1 MTLDRSRRLWLKGS
15 AALGA
20 MWALGVRPAFATAAP
35 AALEGHMTQGGLLFG
50 HVEPGA
56 RVWLEGARIMVSPA
70 GEFLLGFNR
79 DAPPE
84 AKVRI
89 EHADHSVE
97 ERTLAI
103 TQRTYEEQRING
115 LPQNTVT
122 PNAEEQAKIAADQE
136 KINAARIPQSTV
148 AWYAHGFDWPA
159 LGPISG
165 VYGSVR
171 ILNGVPRNPH
181 YGVDVAA
188 PEGAPVKSPA
198 DGIVRLAETGMLL
211 TGGTVIIEHG
221 LGLTSILIHMS
232 AVLVHPGLFVSK
244 GTEIGRVGHTGRATG
259 PHVHWGMNWR
269 DVKLD
274 AQLLVPPM
282 PASAAV
288 ASQSKAPV
296 AAGD

>member
-1 MTLDRSRRLWLKGS
+1 MTFDRSRRLWLKGS

-20 MWALGVRPAFATAAP
+20 AWALGVRRGLAAAP
-35 AALEGHMTQGGLLFG
+35 ATIEGHMTQGGLLFG
-50 HVEPGA
+50 HAEPGS
-56 RVWLEGARIMVSPA
+56 RVWLDGASILVSPA

-122 PNAEEQAKIAADQE
+122 PNADEQAKIAADQE
-136 KINAARIPQSTV
+136 KINVARIPQSTV

-188 PEGAPVKSPA
+188 PEGTPVKSPA

-221 LGLTSILIHMS
+221 QGLTSILIHMS
-232 AVLVHPGLFVSK
+232 AVLAHPGLFVSK
-244 GTEIGRVGHTGRATG
+244 GTVIGRIGHTGRATG

-274 AQLLVPPM
+274 PQLLVLPM
-282 PASAAV
+282 PASAAMV
-288 ASQSKAPV
+288 SSSKTPTAT
-296 AAGD
+296 GE

>member
-1 MTLDRSRRLWLKGS
+1 MTLDRSRRRWFTGG
-15 AALGA
+15 AAFGA
-20 MWALGVRPAFATAAP
+20 AWALGLRSGFGAAP
-35 AALEGHMTQGGLLFG
+35 PKIEGPMTQGGLLFG
-50 HVEPGA
+50 HAEPGS
-56 RVWLEGARIMVSPA
+56 RVWLDGASIMVSPA

-89 EHADHSVE
+89 EHGDHSVE

-103 TQRTYEEQRING
+103 AQRSYEEQRING

-136 KINAARIPQSTV
+136 KINAARVTQSTV

-181 YGVDVAA
+181 YGVDIAA
-188 PEGAPVKSPA
+188 PEGAPVRSPA

-232 AVLVHPGLFVSK
+232 AVLAHPGLFVAK
-244 GTEIGRVGHTGRATG
+244 GTQIGRIGHTGRATG
-259 PHVHWGMNWR
+259 PHCHWGMNWR

-282 PASAAV
+282 PASAAML
-288 ASQSKAPV
+288 SSPKAP
-296 AAGD
+296 AATGE

>member
-1 MTLDRSRRLWLKGS
+1 MILDPSRRRWLKAS
-15 AALGA
+15 AAFGA
-20 MWALGVRPAFATAAP
+20 TLALGISRSLAAVPAR
-35 AALEGHMTQGGLLFG
+35 LDGHFTQGGIVFG

-56 RVWLEGARIMVSPA
+56 RVWLDGASILVSPA
-70 GEFLLGFNR
+70 GEFLLGFGR
-79 DAPPE
+79 DAPAE
-84 AKVRI
+84 AKLRI
-89 EHADHSVE
+89 EHADNSIE
-97 ERTLAI
+97 ERGLAI
-103 TQRTYEEQRING
+103 TQRTYQEQRING

-122 PNAEEQAKIAADQE
+122 PNAEEEARIAADQA

-171 ILNGVPRNPH
+171 ILNGVPRQPH
-181 YGVDVAA
+181 VGVDIAA
-188 PEGAPVKSPA
+188 PEGTPIKSPC

-221 LGLTSILIHMS
+221 QGLTSILMHMS
-232 AVLVHPGLFVSK
+232 AVLVRPGPFVSR
-244 GTEIGRVGHTGRATG
+244 GDVIGHVGHTGRATG

-269 DVKLD
+269 DARLD

-282 PASAAV
+282 PAGAALV
-288 ASQSKAPV
+288 SQSNAP
-296 AAGD
+296 AATGD

>member
-1 MTLDRSRRLWLKGS
+1 MNVDHSRRRWLKGTAVFG
-15 AALGA
+15 AALMLAPRAGS
-20 MWALGVRPAFATAAP
+20 TAAP
-35 AALEGHMTQGGLLFG
+35 ARLEGHFTQGGIVFG

-56 RVWLEGARIMVSPA
+56 RVWLGSESILVSPA
-70 GEFLLGFNR
+70 GEFLLGFGR
-79 DAPPE
+79 DAAPE

-89 EHADHSVE
+89 EHADNSVE
-97 ERTLAI
+97 ERTLSIA
-103 TQRTYEEQRING
+103 QRSYEEQRING

-122 PNAEEQAKIAADQE
+122 PNAEEQAKIAADQA
-136 KINAARIPQSTV
+136 KINAARIPQSAV
-148 AWYAHGFDWPA
+148 AWYENGFDWPA

-171 ILNGVPRNPH
+171 ILNGVPRQPH
-181 YGVDVAA
+181 VGVDIAA
-188 PEGAPVKSPA
+188 PEGTPVASPA

-221 LGLTSILIHMS
+221 QGLTSILIHMS
-232 AVLVHPGLFVSK
+232 AVLVRSGLFVSR
-244 GTEIGRVGHTGRATG
+244 GDVIGRVGHTGRATG

-282 PASAAV
+282 PADAAII
-288 ASQSKAPV
+288 SQSKTPP

>member
-1 MTLDRSRRLWLKGS
+1 MSVNHSRRFWLQGT
-15 AALGA
+15 AVLGA
-20 MWALGVRPAFATAAP
+20 VLALRIPPAVAAGP
-35 AALEGHMTQGGLLFG
+35 AQLDGHLTQGGLAFG

-56 RVWLEGARIMVSPA
+56 RVWLDGASIMVSPA

-89 EHADHSVE
+89 EHADDTVE

-103 TQRTYEEQRING
+103 AQRTYEEQRVDG

-122 PNAEEQAKIAADQE
+122 PNAEEQAKIAADQA
-136 KINAARIPQSTV
+136 KINAARIPQATV
-148 AWYAHGFDWPA
+148 PWYEQGFDWPA

-181 YGVDVAA
+181 YGVDIAA
-188 PEGAPVKSPA
+188 PEGTPVKSPA

-211 TGGTVIIEHG
+211 TGGTVILDHG
-221 LGLTSILIHMS
+221 QGLTSILIHMS
-232 AVLVHPGLFVSK
+232 AVQVRPGLFVPR
-244 GTEIGRVGHTGRATG
+244 GGPIGRVGHTGRATG

-269 DVKLD
+269 DVRLD
-274 AQLLVPPM
+274 PQLLVPPM
-282 PASAAV
+282 PASAS
-288 ASQSKAPV
+288 ASEANGASAT
-296 AAGD
+296 GE

>member
-1 MTLDRSRRLWLKGS
+1 MIFDPSRRLWLKGS
-15 AALGA
+15 AAFGA
-20 MWALGVRPAFATAAP
+20 ALALGLSRSLAAEPAR
-35 AALEGHMTQGGLLFG
+35 LEGHMMQGGLLFG

-56 RVWLEGARIMVSPA
+56 RVWLDGVGILVSPA
-70 GEFLLGFNR
+70 GEFILGFGR
-79 DAPPE
+79 DAAPE
-84 AKVRI
+84 ARLRI
-89 EHADHSVE
+89 EHADNTVE
-97 ERTLAI
+97 ERSLAI
-103 TQRTYEEQRING
+103 TKRIYQEQRING

-122 PNAEEQAKIAADQE
+122 PNAEEEARIAADQA

-171 ILNGVPRNPH
+171 ILNGVPRQPH
-181 YGVDVAA
+181 VGVDIAA
-188 PEGAPVKSPA
+188 PEGTPIKSPC

-221 LGLTSILIHMS
+221 QGLTSILMHMS
-232 AVLVHPGLFVSK
+232 AVLVRPDLFVSR
-244 GTEIGRVGHTGRATG
+244 GDIIGHVGHTGRATG

-269 DVKLD
+269 EARLD

-282 PASAAV
+282 PAAAAMV
-288 ASQSKAPV
+288 SSSKTP
-296 AAGD
+296 AATGE